1 MASNTLVTL
10 NQVIV
15 KRRQNHQRWDI
26 NDGVMLQRKYIQ
38 IKRLQ
43 DMQESTMGLNDGL
56 GITITSAENFARK
69 KKEENKFFQ
78 KIFPKY

>member
-69 KKEENKFFQ
+69 KKEENKCFQ

>member
-56 GITITSAENFARK
+56 DIKITSAEHFARK
-69 KKEENKFFQ
+69 KKEENKNFQ
-78 KIFPKY
+78 KRFPKY